1 MAVRRGKQRR
11 GAAVTLLRVVCLL
24 YLGAGVAGLVAS
36 ENPSLVPRAQAAAQQ
51 VADRLH
57 GIFAGATPA
66 AAEPPAPGLPP
77 PQAPIIATKPG
88 ASSSSSPAVPPM
100 ALVIPTAAAVPPTVT
115 RASWSG
121 TDCAW
126 ATGTLTRDVK
136 LDLAEA
142 AAVQSGGDTRYG
154 SGAELVSY
162 YENYAGE
169 WTSANRLVA
178 GICTDHATPTR
189 AQISQAQGWFTEA
202 EQAHAADTAAHPE
215 NADWNN
221 AWIGNYQRLVALFT
235 SLPQ

>member
-1 MAVRRGKQRR
+1 M
-11 GAAVTLLRVVCLL
+11 TLLRVVWLL

-57 GIFAGATPA
+57 GIFAGPTPA
-66 AAEPPAPGLPP
+66 PAAPTAPGLPP
-77 PQAPIIATKPG
+77 PQAPSSARTPA

-100 ALVIPTAAAVPPTVT
+100 ALVIPTAAAVPPTLT
-115 RASWSG
+115 RATWSG
-121 TDCAW
+121 ADCAW
-126 ATGTLTRDVK
+126 AAATLTRDVK

-154 SGAELVSY
+154 TGAELVSY
-162 YENYAGE
+162 YENYAAE
-169 WTSANRLVA
+169 WTAAERLVA

-189 AQISQAQGWFTEA
+189 AQIGQAQGWFTQA
-202 EQAHAADTAAHPE
+202 EQAHAADTATHPE

-221 AWIGNYQRLVALFT
+221 AWIGNYQRLVALFA